1 MKLCGS
7 FEGQTIL
14 RLLSYVRID
23 KVEEVPLEI
32 LNEIIRSDGLG
43 VMLQEK
49 SFNTLLP
56 SSLATMRHPQAATNA
71 IGDMKT

>member
-1 MKLCGS
+1 LKLCGS

-14 RLLSYVRID
+14 RSLSYVRID

-32 LNEIIRSDGLG
+32 LSESFRSDWLS

-49 SFNTLLP
+49 SFVTLQNCSGL
-56 SSLATMRHPQAATNA
+56 SVVET
-71 IGDMKT
+71 G